1 MHWQIRSFVL
11 AFLAGV
17 AASQLISE
25 LPLIVKSP
33 YLQSWI
39 DASSVSSSGGAWPR
53 FWTGH
58 NTGWASYIQ
67 VDGTPY
73 QWTGVIISSRPKLT
87 ATSVTPTRTI
97 FSFEAGPI
105 GFNASYLSP
114 LDPTDLVRQSL
125 PFGYY
130 YIDAWSLDGKPH
142 AVRFYFDITGELLSN
157 DVSTDQVQ
165 WNTTQIGNA
174 MYHSMHLTS
183 KQSMVED
190 ADIVKD
196 STLYFVMENS
206 LDMTWQTGANASDVR
221 AGFAAG
227 GSPLPNS
234 GDTNPRI
241 INDNWPVLSYQIDLG
256 NITQTSNSVVGVLGL
271 VRDPVVQYT
280 TSGSIQIR
288 SSYYWSAYNTINDII
303 QDVVAKF
310 DDVRSKAIDFDNKV
324 LADGGA
330 ISSKYNDL
338 ISFSLRMTFAAMDIT
353 IPRFG
358 NGTVDTSDL
367 KIFMKDI
374 GSSGRVNPVEIIYA
388 AFPAILYFNS
398 TLAGS
403 LLEPLLEYQTSSDYK
418 NAYAAPDLGNAYPKV
433 QGNSSDTTELALE
446 NCGNMLIMTLAHALK
461 SGDGSLIYHYYDLLK
476 GWADYLEKNTLHPAG
491 YLNADGEGNPN
502 LSNLALKGI
511 LGLYAMGKIGDT
523 TGNSSDA
530 SHYQSQAQNYYS
542 QWENLAVSSGHIT
555 SVYGDTSN
563 WGLIYNLYAAKLL
576 GSDLVSDQ
584 IYTQQSQFYA
594 SQIGKAPKFGLPY
607 DTNDAGKAKSHWTMF
622 TAATVSDSS
631 LRDSLISMVWQRA
644 SYNDTA
650 PFPTTYDPNTGS
662 AITGFASS
670 AQGATFAPLALNIA
684 NQPVSVPSSTPSGQS
699 TVKGKT
705 NIGAI
710 AGGVVGGV
718 VGSLSLL
725 GLAVFFWRTRD
736 RKQERKLSFDMNEA
750 SVYEPFAPHL
760 VQNYSNST
768 ATLPEV
774 NPPVVHSSKGAIL
787 SYSSPQ
793 NNYSTAGVSA
803 SSMFSSGAS
812 SSGAGASSDLR
823 TEVEQLRREMS
834 ALRSER
840 LQDTEPP
847 PLYDFDSAR
856 MEENSGSGREAP
868 NSTSRPTGISDTKG
882 QLR

>member
-1 MHWQIRSFVL
+1 MYWPIRSFVL
-11 AFLAGV
+11 SFLAGV
-17 AASQLISE
+17 AASQLISN

-39 DASSVSSSGGAWPR
+39 DASSVSSPDGAWSL
-53 FWTGH
+53 FWTTRQHMGLV
-58 NTGWASYIQ
+58 SYIQ

-73 QWTGVIISSRPKLT
+73 QWTGTDISSRPKLT

-97 FSFEAGPI
+97 FSFEAGPM
-105 GFNASYLSP
+105 GFNATYLSP

-130 YIDAWSLDGKPH
+130 YVDSWSLDGKSH

-174 MYHSMHLTS
+174 LYHSMYLTS
-183 KQSMVED
+183 KQSLVD
-190 ADIVKD
+190 VADIVKD

-206 LDMTWQTGANASDVR
+206 AGITWQAGGSAEDVR
-221 AGFAAG
+221 SGFAAG
-227 GSPLPNS
+227 VPSLLNRGN
-234 GDTNPRI
+234 TNPRAI
-241 INDNWPVLSYQIDLG
+241 DDGWPVLSYQIDMG
-256 NITQTSNSVVGVLGL
+256 NITQTSNSIVGVLGL

-288 SSYYWSAYNTINDII
+288 SSYYWSAYNTIKDII

-310 DDVRSKAIDFDNKV
+310 DDVRSKAIEFDNKV

-353 IPRFG
+353 IPRFS
-358 NGTVDTSDL
+358 NETVNTSDL

-374 GSSGRVNPVEIIYA
+374 GSSGRVNPVEVIYA

-446 NCGNMLIMTLAHALK
+446 NCGNMLIMMLAHTLK

-476 GWADYLEKNTLHPAG
+476 GWADYLEMNTLHPTG
-491 YLNADGEGNPN
+491 YLNADGEGIPN

-511 LGLYAMGKIGDT
+511 LGLYAMGKISDT
-523 TGNSSDA
+523 TGNSNDA
-530 SHYQSQAQNYYS
+530 LHYQSQAQNYYS

-555 SVYGDTSN
+555 SVYGNASN

-594 SQIGKAPKFGLPY
+594 SQVDNAPKFGLPY
-607 DTNDAGKAKSHWTMF
+607 DTNDFGKAKSHWTMF

-650 PFPTTYDPNTGS
+650 AFPTTYDPYTGS
-662 AITGFASS
+662 AITGFARP
-670 AQGATFAPLALNIA
+670 QGAMFAPLALNIA
-684 NQPVSVPSSTPSGQS
+684 NKLTSAPPSTPPGQS

-710 AGGVVGGV
+710 TGGAAGGVVGFI
-718 VGSLSLL
+718 SLL
-725 GLAVFFWRTRD
+725 GLAFFIRHTR
-736 RKQERKLSFDMNEA
+736 RHMNEA
-750 SVYEPFAPHL
+750 FVHQPFSSHL
-760 VQNYSNST
+760 VPDYSDSST
-768 ATLPEV
+768 PLSKPNHAT
-774 NPPVVHSSKGAIL
+774 VHLSK
-787 SYSSPQ
+787 
-793 NNYSTAGVSA
+793 NA
-803 SSMFSSGAS
+803 SSLPQGEHSTTGMHSAALSG
-812 SSGAGASSDLR
+812 SGGTGSDLR
-823 TEVEQLRREMS
+823 MEFEQLRRDVS
-834 ALRSER
+834 ALRTEH
-840 LQDTEPP
+840 LQSIEPP
-847 PLYDFDSAR
+847 PSYDFDSAH
-856 MEENSGSGREAP
+856 M
-868 NSTSRPTGISDTKG
+868 
-882 QLR
+882 